1 MRDSSENGPPA
12 FTLPLEGGGVGGGD
26 SSEQGLTLIELLV
39 ALGLFSIV
47 SLAAFSVLS
56 SSQQAA
62 VMNDQTVQVQ
72 QNVRLAMDLVS
83 RDIRM
88 AGFGNPPAG
97 SVAGCANHINATDN
111 NTAGADTGSDTI
123 SVVTVDQEIGTLA
136 SGFSNGNV
144 ITLNTLPSDIAVGQ
158 VVTLEGIFTAG
169 VSAFN
174 TGTKQL
180 TLVEPGTATPKNIL
194 SPVVFAAGTQ
204 VIRLACVSYTVTGS
218 TVTPPFQLLRNNVA
232 LVDGIESLQLAYAVD
247 ADNEGTID
255 DQNANNAF
263 DCLDFVPN
271 NTACMQGTTLLAA
284 GTVKTIPSSVNT
296 TPTSARQIRITGV
309 GRAIPPAAANVA
321 NNTWKDPTYKSSSA
335 VNVEDQAIANAD
347 GIRRRTL
354 TRVVSLRDAS
364 VL

>member
-1 MRDSSENGPPA
+1 M
-12 FTLPLEGGGVGGGD
+12 
-26 SSEQGLTLIELLV
+26 TLIELLV
-39 ALGLFSIV
+39 ALGIFSIV

-88 AGFGNPPAG
+88 AGFGNPAAG
-97 SVAGCANHINATDN
+97 SVAGCTNHINATDN
-111 NTAGADTGSDTI
+111 NTTGTGADTGSDTI
-123 SVVTVDQEIGTLA
+123 SVMTVDQQIGTLA
-136 SGFSNGNV
+136 SGFTSGNV
-144 ITLNTLPSDIAVGQ
+144 ITLNSLPSDIAVGQ

-180 TLVEPGTATPKNIL
+180 TLVEPGTATAKNIL
-194 SPVVFAAGTQ
+194 SPIVFAAGTQ
-204 VIRLACVSYTVTGS
+204 VLRLACVSYTVTGITAS
-218 TVTPPFQLLRNNVA
+218 PPFQLLRNTVA
-232 LVDGIESLQLAYAVD
+232 LVDGIESLQLAYGVD
-247 ADNEGTID
+247 ADNDGTID
-255 DQNANNAF
+255 DQNGNNTF

-271 NTACMQGTTLLAA
+271 NTACFQGTTLLAA
-284 GTVKTIPSSVNT
+284 GTVKTIPATVNA
-296 TPTSARQIRITGV
+296 TPTSARQVRIMVV

-347 GIRRRTL
+347 GIRRRIL